1 MVKWAIE
8 LSEFDL
14 HFELRYTIKS
24 QALADFMAEW
34 TPSVNPDPTLGPS
47 APELGDAPSHS
58 QSTVHWVMNFDGSLT
73 LQGAGAGVTLN
84 SPTGDILKYLVRL
97 DFRATNNMA
106 EYEGL
111 LADSGRWPKWGSA
124 ASWCWATLS
133 WSSTKSLRSTNAS
146 TLKWRPTSRKCDV

>member
-58 QSTVHWVMNFDGSLT
+58 QSTMH
-73 LQGAGAGVTLN
+73 
-84 SPTGDILKYLVRL
+84 
-97 DFRATNNMA
+97 
-106 EYEGL
+106 
-111 LADSGRWPKWGSA
+111 
-124 ASWCWATLS
+124 
-133 WSSTKSLRSTNAS
+133 
-146 TLKWRPTSRKCDV
+146 